1 MISEV
6 SATSKTR
13 SSNQHLDSRPRGTP
27 VADRTVKQTKRQMFA
42 LLSRVVGNAFK
53 LTSVTVDVKGK
64 SSYLRSEG
72 SRRKEI
78 KERTKS
84 RLTKAHHPKRW
95 FLCLKT
101 RGNYRDFFFGP
112 FLRYLGFSRPS
123 PRERNESRA
132 LYRPGAFLPP
142 RVATIADMFRI

>member
-6 SATSKTR
+6 SATSKTS

-64 SSYLRSEG
+64 FSCEAKEAEEKRS
-72 SRRKEI
+72 RKG
-78 KERTKS
+78 
-84 RLTKAHHPKRW
+84 PKV
-95 FLCLKT
+95 
-101 RGNYRDFFFGP
+101 D
-112 FLRYLGFSRPS
+112 
-123 PRERNESRA
+123 
-132 LYRPGAFLPP
+132 
-142 RVATIADMFRI
+142 